1 MSDRVDR
8 FFESVSVAPWVV
20 GVGVAGCLIAL
31 ELATSI
37 WTGSIAVVLASDDP
51 FGIRDARLRDARL
64 AVVTPLLVGY
74 LLAARRYATLG
85 ARTHLEQLRQLLR
98 DPAASAALDQA
109 SAPLDLRR
117 ARRAAW
123 IGLLTVPL
131 IALSIDRDPGL
142 YLRGGYWIP
151 EHVFNWAFGLMAL
164 WNIGWLTSCQLQYAR
179 RFSALARAI
188 PRLDLFDRRPLGPF
202 ARQGLRSALLAL
214 IAIAIISLNAADRA
228 FAWSLGVIGP
238 IALGLA
244 AAALLLPARGVRD
257 RVRRAKREELERV
270 RQAIQGNTDALA
282 NSAIAKR
289 AGSVGL
295 VDLLAYRQ
303 YVESVREWPFDAP
316 MLGRFALFTLL
327 PLGSWLGGALVERV
341 LGSLLD

>member
-1 MSDRVDR
+1 MLIDFVPGADPPVAYVTTAAGGVDNH
-8 FFESVSVAPWVV
+8 
-20 GVGVAGCLIAL
+20 
-31 ELATSI
+31 
-37 WTGSIAVVLASDDP
+37 GSLW
-51 FGIRDARLRDARL
+51 
-64 AVVTPLLVGY
+64 
-74 LLAARRYATLG
+74 
-85 ARTHLEQLRQLLR
+85 
-98 DPAASAALDQA
+98 AASWDPNDA
-109 SAPLDLRR
+109 SFRVQEVFDF
-117 ARRAAW
+117 
-123 IGLLTVPL
+123 
-131 IALSIDRDPGL
+131 SQIDHKL
-142 YLRGGYWIP
+142 
-151 EHVFNWAFGLMAL
+151 
-164 WNIGWLTSCQLQYAR
+164 
-179 RFSALARAI
+179 
-188 PRLDLFDRRPLGPF
+188 
-202 ARQGLRSALLAL
+202 
-214 IAIAIISLNAADRA
+214 AIAIGFNHAADRA

-303 YVESVREWPFDAP
+303 YVDSVREWPFDAP